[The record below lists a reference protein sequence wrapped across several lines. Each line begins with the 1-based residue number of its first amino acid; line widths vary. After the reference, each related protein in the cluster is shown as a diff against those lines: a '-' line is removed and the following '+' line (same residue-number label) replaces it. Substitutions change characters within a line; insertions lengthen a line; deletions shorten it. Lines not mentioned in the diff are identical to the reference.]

1 MTIVM
6 PDLFRH
12 LLLNNSRARE
22 GLFFILLHMK
32 IILLCIALIIAPCL
46 AQEPVAPVDSAAY
59 YQKLYE
65 YNLEKY
71 RTDDFVKDVMFW
83 TFLGGSVASM
93 FFLGYAMGNGVS
105 GSKMTTLETIGLITP
120 LSIMTVGGL
129 GYITFEIAT
138 AVRHRKYN
146 EYYQK
151 WDDYQKRNST
161 TSDESMR
168 VEIMPLLN
176 PLDGR
181 YGAVLA
187 FSF

>member
-1 MTIVM
+1 
-6 PDLFRH
+6 
-12 LLLNNSRARE
+12 
-22 GLFFILLHMK
+22 MK
-32 IILLCIALIIAPCL
+32 IILLCIVLIIAPCL
-46 AQEPVAPVDSAAY
+46 AQEPVVTTPVDSAAY
-59 YQKLYE
+59 YQKMYE

-71 RTDDFVKDVMFW
+71 NTDTLTRDVMMW
-83 TFLGGSVASM
+83 TFLGSMSVTMLALVYKMCSDISA
-93 FFLGYAMGNGVS
+93 GE
-105 GSKMTTLETIGLITP
+105 SKKFTIGQKFAFFVP
-120 LSIMTVGGL
+120 FGIMTASGI

-151 WDDYQKRNST
+151 WDDYQRRNST

-181 YGAVLA
+181 YGAALA
-187 FSF
+187 LTF